1 MTSVLQLWT
10 SEGKGWG
17 RAAASKFNCQSEGL
31 RDLYVD
37 ALLQGRHQQL
47 CDFDDHLS
55 DIAKYGNLTS
65 LLICARLFAAVC
77 PVSAFLMLQCCS
89 GLIRQGSL
97 CIVMQNQP

>member
-55 DIAKYGNLTS
+55 DIAKYG
-65 LLICARLFAAVC
+65 I
-77 PVSAFLMLQCCS
+77 
-89 GLIRQGSL
+89 
-97 CIVMQNQP
+97 